1 MGCLFT
7 KKKLKTE
14 HIKHVTAMS
23 PPELIPI
30 KAQKVLFGVV
40 YNHNIKSVPIKIPK
54 CAVTLGN
61 TVTR

>member
-7 KKKLKTE
+7 KKK

-23 PPELIPI
+23 LPESIPESIPI
-30 KAQKVLFGVV
+30 KAQKVLIGVV

-54 CAVTLGN
+54 CVVHGII
-61 TVTR
+61 VTR